1 MKYPRNVK
9 IFRGQL
15 DASPFVG
22 VLFLLVL
29 FLLLHSRMVFTPG
42 IPLSLPESGEWPGAT
57 NRTVIVALD
66 RAGQLY
72 FRNQVTG
79 EDELRRS
86 LATMAEQEVTPM
98 TLVLL
103 ADGSVPNENVVRLVT
118 LARDAGVTQTL
129 LATRQP
135 PSPSPVEPASP
146 AASSPAP

>member
-42 IPLSLPESGEWPGAT
+42 IPLSLPSSTGWAGAT
-57 NRTVIVALD
+57 NVTVVVALD

-79 EDELRRS
+79 EEELRHNLGL
-86 LATMAEQEVTPM
+86 LAEREATPI

-103 ADGSVPNENVVRLVT
+103 ADGSVANKTVVNLVT
-118 LARDAGVTQTL
+118 LARDVGIENTL
-129 LATRQP
+129 LATRPPTQP
-135 PSPSPVEPASP
+135 ILGVPMPSG
-146 AASSPAP
+146 ASSQP